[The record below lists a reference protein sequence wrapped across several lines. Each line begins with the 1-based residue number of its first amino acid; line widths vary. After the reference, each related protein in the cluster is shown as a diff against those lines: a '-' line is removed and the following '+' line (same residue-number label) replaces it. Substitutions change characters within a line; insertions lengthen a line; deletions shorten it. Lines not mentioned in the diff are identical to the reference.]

1 MASQE
6 ARPYHIHITPDS
18 SPIGLNRREVWRYRD
33 LIRLYTE
40 RTFKLTYK
48 QTVLGPLWL
57 ILNPLLTSVV
67 YAAVFG
73 GIIGVETDGVPKL
86 LFYLA
91 SHALW
96 SLFAGCLEANAG
108 VLSGHAAVF
117 GKVWFPRLTIAV
129 SSMISAV
136 IRFGIEMGLVLLIGV
151 GYALYGRVSPH
162 FLLWPA
168 MIPAVL
174 LTAVMG
180 MGCGLIV
187 SSVTTRYRDLNFLVR
202 FGIRLWM
209 YVTPVVYP
217 LSLLGSKPLR
227 TLMLVNPMT
236 APMEVFRLALF
247 GRGEVL
253 PGSVISSL
261 VFTALFLW
269 AGVAMFNRVEK
280 NFIDTV

>member
-18 SPIGLNRREVWRYRD
+18 SPIGLNLREVWRYRD
-33 LIRLYTE
+33 LIRLFTE

-108 VLSGHAAVF
+108 FLSGHAAVF

-151 GYALYGRVSPH
+151 GYALYGQVSPH

-174 LTAVMG
+174 LTGVMG